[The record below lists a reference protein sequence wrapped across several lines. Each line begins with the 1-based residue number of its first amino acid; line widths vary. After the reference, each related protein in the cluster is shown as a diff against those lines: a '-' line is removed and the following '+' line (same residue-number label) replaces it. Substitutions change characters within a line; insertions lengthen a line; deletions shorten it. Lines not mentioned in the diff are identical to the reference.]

1 MKRTRPKQVKLD
13 VFLKLQGKKRQ
24 NTSTCYF
31 EGDLLTFGPA
41 DVIVQQCNCV
51 TVKAH
56 GLSASIRN
64 AFPYADIYGNRRAR
78 SPNQAKQADTP
89 GKCILCKPLKKNSYV
104 HQPQVACLLSQFYPG
119 RPGNYWKKV
128 YTYDD
133 GKDIDDSCLNRL
145 KWFKE
150 ALIDLA
156 AQLKSSK
163 PGKINV
169 AFPYKIGC
177 GLAGGHWNLYEKA
190 IKDWEQTHLKS
201 YNIYI
206 VKLCQKE

>member
-1 MKRTRPKQVKLD
+1 MKRSRPKQVKLD
-13 VFLKLQGKKRQ
+13 VFLKIQGKKRQ

-64 AFPYADIYGNRRAR
+64 TFAYADVYANRKAR
-78 SPNQAKQADTP
+78 SPNQAKQPDVP
-89 GKCILCKPLKKNSYV
+89 GKCILCKAPKKNSYV

-119 RPGNYWKKV
+119 RSGNYWKKF

-133 GKDIDDSCLNRL
+133 AAKDMDDSSLNRL

-150 ALIDLA
+150 ALVDLA
-156 AQLKSSK
+156 RQLKSSK

-177 GLAGGHWNLYEKA
+177 GLAGGDWKVYEKA
-190 IKDWEQTHLKS
+190 IKDWEQLHLKE

-206 VKLCQKE
+206 VKLQKE